1 MNTNKQIIKA
11 TYLASKQ
18 EIKDLIASDDLLKFI
33 NDTSDSNKLTNE
45 QKNSLGDE
53 IVQRLISI
61 TNKETFPVKI
71 SNRLSIETNVASV
84 ISEKVEGYL
93 VSKLS
98 SNLFSEQQKIAEAIM
113 SGQGATLQSIPE
125 IRTEET
131 SLVPTVVVEKQ
142 GDLPMVVKGERPFDS
157 AQGKP
162 FDSAQGKPKT
172 ALTFEERKKL
182 VPNIPDNKVHYEGGV
197 DPYRE
202 QF

>member
-125 IRTEET
+125 IKTEET

-142 GDLPMVVKGERPFDS
+142 GDLPMVVTGERPFDS

>member
-125 IRTEET
+125 IKTEET

-142 GDLPMVVKGERPFDS
+142 GDLPMVVTGER
-157 AQGKP
+157 P

-202 QF
+202 SF

>member
-125 IRTEET
+125 IKTEET

-142 GDLPMVVKGERPFDS
+142 GDLPMVVTGER
-157 AQGKP
+157 P

>member
-125 IRTEET
+125 IKTEQT
-131 SLVPTVVVEKQ
+131 TLAPTVIAERQ
-142 GDLPMVVKGERPFDS
+142 NDLPMVVKGERPFDS
-157 AQGKP
+157 AQ
-162 FDSAQGKPKT
+162 SKPKT